1 MSEVKDPVCAALADG
16 STECDSLFGIY
27 GNSGAGKTHLM
38 ESRLATIVSDDLKS
52 LPSAHPTLVTRP
64 PIRFA
69 VLRQRRDA
77 SFERNDWHA
86 SEYSS
91 TLWGD
96 LAYQLAGDLGYQLF
110 SREHGTT
117 KPPTPDAIALLLKGG
132 PTLIL
137 IDDLDE
143 QLERFNDSSTRNYS
157 REFASDELEGELDDT
172 VSCAR
177 NYLEEFLLALFE
189 AVVETPGVA
198 LVFSAS
204 SESFAFD
211 HKRLVKFRLDP
222 PLTFVPNETERRAIY
237 QIASDRNL
245 QSPREA
251 IEWIFDQGLNN
262 IQKGPG

>member
-1 MSEVKDPVCAALADG
+1 LIVD
-16 STECDSLFGIY
+16 
-27 GNSGAGKTHLM
+27 
-38 ESRLATIVSDDLKS
+38 LATIGSYDLKP
-52 LPSAHPTLVTRP
+52 LPSANPTLVTRT

-69 VLRQRRDA
+69 VLRRGPNA
-77 SFERNDWHA
+77 SFERNDWPA